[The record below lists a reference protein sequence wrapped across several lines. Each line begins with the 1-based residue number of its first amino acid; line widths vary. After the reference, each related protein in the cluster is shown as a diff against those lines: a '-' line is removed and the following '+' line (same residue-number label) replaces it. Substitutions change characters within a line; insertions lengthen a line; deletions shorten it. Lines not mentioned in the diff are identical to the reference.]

1 MKKFDSNSSVDTD
14 MKVKDIMSNSI
25 ISLKPSDTL
34 AEASKVMKGNK
45 ISCLPIM
52 NENKSDIVGII
63 TTTDLMNIYTS
74 ADKELHMDPWS
85 QVSEFMSSP
94 VVTIGPD
101 AEVKEASKLMK
112 DKHFHHLIV
121 VDKNKKI
128 LGVISSLD
136 IAKSIE

>member
-1 MKKFDSNSSVDTD
+1 
-14 MKVKDIMSNSI
+14 
-25 ISLKPSDTL
+25 
-34 AEASKVMKGNK
+34 
-45 ISCLPIM
+45 
-52 NENKSDIVGII
+52 
-63 TTTDLMNIYTS
+63 MNIYTS